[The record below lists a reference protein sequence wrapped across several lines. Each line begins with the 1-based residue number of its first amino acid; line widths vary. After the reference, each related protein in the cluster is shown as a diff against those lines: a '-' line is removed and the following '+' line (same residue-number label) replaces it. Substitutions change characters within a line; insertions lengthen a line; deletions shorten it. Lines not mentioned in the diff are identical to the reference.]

1 VPSAKRKEWIIK
13 MLNLEMEE
21 KIKNVETLLKDELS
35 TIINLKTSAENDK
48 KYLMNSLETLSN
60 DFNTNSIIEESY
72 MLPQLFKSL
81 NDSIAKTNSNLL
93 ILKNLETNINSIL
106 FTISMQIST
115 NTMDINDLNNQL
127 NMYNVRK
134 QETKNDILNNSTY
147 VQKFIASTKTVIDS
161 FVSDIENSKENI
173 IRQFKENKANATS
186 GCGAAI
192 SSNSVHNT
200 NTDDKTI
207 FSNQF
212 NTEEADLSHDN
223 NTLYTPY
230 KIQEND
236 TLLISEKQEKVFLP
250 YTLSDLSEFTKDTEK
265 SLEDVVRENFVV
277 SLHTFKNPT
286 ISRFKAAYNL
296 ARNKSNYSLLKSF
309 NFAVEIMFK
318 YNLNPAIILACKTV
332 DELKDYLNCL
342 KEQKLDLFKPF
353 KIKYEMN
360 PMKI

>member
-1 VPSAKRKEWIIK
+1 

-35 TIINLKTSAENDK
+35 TIISLKTTTESDK

-60 DFNTNSIIEESY
+60 GFNTNSIIEESY

-81 NDSIAKTNSNLL
+81 NDSIAKANSNLL
-93 ILKNLETNINSIL
+93 ILKDLETNINSIL

-115 NTMDINDLNNQL
+115 NTIDINDLNNQL
-127 NMYNVRK
+127 NLYNVRK
-134 QETKNDILNNSTY
+134 QDTKNDILNNSTY
-147 VQKFIASTKTVIDS
+147 VQKFITSTKVVIDS
-161 FVSDIENSKENI
+161 FVSDIKNSKENTI
-173 IRQFKENKANATS
+173 KQFKENKANVAS
-186 GCGAAI
+186 SSRAAI
-192 SSNSVHNT
+192 SSNSVNNSSIET
-200 NTDDKTI
+200 NTTLD
-207 FSNQF
+207 NQF
-212 NTEEADLSHDN
+212 NSENTEFTESSHN
-223 NTLYTPY
+223 NNILYTPY
-230 KIQEND
+230 KVKEND

-265 SLEDVVRENFVV
+265 SLEDIVRENFVV

-286 ISRFKAAYNL
+286 ISRFKVAYNL

-342 KEQKLDLFKPF
+342 KEQKLDLFKHF